1 LELITGN
8 LDKIPGMTYH
18 LVVYITRYIVRFFSI
33 PVKQHKIIQGNQL
46 SDPDQPHLAK
56 PSGKIPIGGSELR
69 LDSVGKVTGKTRYA
83 EDMVMPGMLHAA
95 VFRSPY
101 HHARLLSL
109 DTQLAN
115 QAPGIVRIITA
126 LDIPGENNLTGY
138 SRNEPILAPVGD
150 TLRQKGAP
158 IALVVADTLDQARQA
173 VAMIEATLEPLPY
186 LFDAEQALQTNTVQ
200 IYPAGNVLNSFNL
213 AHGDLQAAWEAADTF
228 VETDYYTA
236 FQEHSTLERETTLGY
251 IDDRG
256 RVTVIGGTHEPHWQ
270 QGFIAQAIGLA
281 PAQVHVIVPPTGG
294 SFGARQDPWPLI
306 AAGLMA
312 FLLRCPV
319 RLAYSRGE
327 VFDATPK
334 RHPYHVKLKI
344 GARTDGSLTGIQ
356 VRINA
361 NTGGYDSAG
370 YWIPNYA
377 VTASGGPYRWQAVD
391 AYAQTVYTNAAKCGQ
406 FRGFG
411 TPQSIFALECT
422 LDELAQKL
430 NLDPLSFRLQ
440 NSLIEGVNSFLG
452 YPVGESFGFI
462 EVLEA
467 IRPRYYQL
475 TEEAQQFNSTAK
487 NQTYRMGVGLAGMWY
502 RFGKSGVLRVETHAE
517 LALDGHFKIYCS
529 APDYGQGISTVMV
542 QLAAQTL
549 GIPRQRIE
557 LVNADTALTPDSD
570 IQGAS
575 RATYFVGSSV
585 VKAAENLKREIFAT
599 AAEML
604 DLDPVDFVLKDD
616 CLVSRGKPSVSIP
629 LTAIASE
636 FEQLKK
642 SRRVIGM
649 FDLSEQ
655 FPDDKRPEYIP
666 IFVTGAQLAQ
676 VVVDMETGLAE
687 VWRVVAAHDVGHAIN
702 RLDAVGQIEGAV
714 VMGVGTAL
722 MEEYLPGVSSGF
734 TDYIL
739 PMIYA
744 MPQIEV
750 ILVEVPSWHGPF
762 GAKGL
767 GEAAILPTAPAIIN
781 AIARAVGLRIRSLP
795 ASPGRLLEA
804 IQQKPFSS

>member
-1 LELITGN
+1 
-8 LDKIPGMTYH
+8 M
-18 LVVYITRYIVRFFSI
+18 
-33 PVKQHKIIQGNQL
+33 

-56 PSGKIPIGGSELR
+56 PSGNKPIGGSTLR
-69 LDSVGKVTGKTRYA
+69 LDSTGKVTGKTRYA
-83 EDMVMPGMLHAA
+83 EDIVMPGMLHAA
-95 VFRSPY
+95 VLRSPH

-109 DTQLAN
+109 DTQLAT
-115 QAPGIVRIITA
+115 QAPGVVRIITA
-126 LDIPGENNLTGY
+126 LDIPGDNNLTGY
-138 SRNEPILAPVGD
+138 SHNEPILTPVGG
-150 TLRQKGAP
+150 TLCQKGAP
-158 IALVVADTLDQARQA
+158 IALVVADSIDHARQA
-173 VAMIEATLEPLPY
+173 ATLIEADLEPLPF
-186 LFDAEQALQTNTVQ
+186 LFEAEQALQPDALQ
-200 IYPAGNVLNSFNL
+200 IYPAGNILNTFTL
-213 AHGDLQAAWEAADTF
+213 AHGDLQAAWDASAAF

-251 IDDRG
+251 IDEQG
-256 RVTVIGGTHEPHWQ
+256 RVTVVGGTHEPHWQ
-270 QGFIAQAIGLA
+270 QGFIAQTIGL
-281 PAQVHVIVPPTGG
+281 PPEKVHVIVPPTGG
-294 SFGARQDPWPLI
+294 SFGARQDPWPLV

-319 RLAYSRGE
+319 RLAYSRTE

-334 RHPYHVKLKI
+334 RHPYHVKMKI
-344 GARTDGSLTGIQ
+344 GARADGSLTGIQ

-411 TPQSIFALECT
+411 TPQSIFALEGT

-430 NLDPLSFRLQ
+430 KLDPLSFRMQ
-440 NSLIEGVNSFLG
+440 NSLVEGASSFLG
-452 YPVGESFGFI
+452 YPVGESLGFV

-467 IRPRYYQL
+467 IRPRYDQL
-475 TEEAQQFNSTAK
+475 VEEAQQFNSSAR
-487 NQTYRMGVGLAGMWY
+487 NQIFRMGVGLAGMWY

-542 QLAAQTL
+542 QLAAETL
-549 GIPRQRIE
+549 GVPRQQIE
-557 LVNADTALTPDSD
+557 LVNADTALAPDSG

-585 VKAAENLKREIFAT
+585 IKATENLKREIFAT

-604 DLDPVDFVLKDD
+604 DLDPVDFLLQDDYLVSLKDPG
-616 CLVSRGKPSVSIP
+616 RPIP
-629 LTAIASE
+629 LAAIASE
-636 FEQLKK
+636 FEQLNK

-655 FPDDKRPEYIP
+655 FPDGKRPEYIP

-676 VVVDMETGLAE
+676 VVVDMETGIAE
-687 VWRVVAAHDVGHAIN
+687 VRRVVAAHDVGHAIN
-702 RLDAVGQIEGAV
+702 PMDAVGQIQGAV
-714 VMGVGTAL
+714 VMGIGTAL
-722 MEEYLPGVSSGF
+722 TEEYLPGVSSGF
-734 TDYIL
+734 TNYIL
-739 PMIYA
+739 PMIHA
-744 MPQIEV
+744 MPQIEA
-750 ILVEVPSWHGPF
+750 ILVEVPSRYGPF

-781 AIARAVGLRIRSLP
+781 AISRAIGRRVRRLP
-795 ASPGRLLEA
+795 ASPERLLEA
-804 IQQKPFSS
+804 IKLGDSHDQH